1 MKNEIKV
8 WGQIYE
14 TKDYSMFKN
23 IKGNRVLNKS
33 NYAKLI
39 KSFKKQQLIIPILV
53 NNNFEI
59 IDGQHRRAVCEELGL
74 PIYYY
79 IEGSY
84 GREQLAMAQV
94 SADWSNKDYLNAYLS
109 EDNEN
114 YLWFNDIIESSGL
127 RINDLQKI
135 ICNIDNLGKH
145 NFTYK
150 FNNGEMVVSKETR
163 LKVSEFI
170 DCLEDFSC
178 FKEYK
183 SGSFVSAFIK
193 LYFYEKYEHDHM
205 RAKLK
210 TRQSVLVKQVGLD
223 AYLNLITEQI
233 YSFKSNKRIF
243 YNTIKKE
250 FYSV

>member
-23 IKGNRVLNKS
+23 INGNRKLNKS

-53 NNNFEI
+53 NNEFEI
-59 IDGQHRRAVCEELGL
+59 IDGQHRRAVCEELNL

-84 GREQLAMAQV
+84 GKEQLAMAQV
-94 SADWSNKDYLNAYLS
+94 SADWTNKDYLNAYVS
-109 EDNEN
+109 EDDDN
-114 YLWFNDIIESSGL
+114 YLWFNDIIEKFGL
-127 RINDLQKI
+127 GINDLQKI
-135 ICNIDNLGKH
+135 ICNIINIGKAG
-145 NFTYK
+145 FTYN
-150 FNNGEMVVSKETR
+150 FNNGEMKIANDVR
-163 LKVSEFI
+163 IKVEEFI
-170 DCLEDFSC
+170 ECLEDFSF

-193 LYFYEKYEHDHM
+193 LYFYKGYEHSHM
-205 RAKLK
+205 KMKLK
-210 TRQSVLVKQVGLD
+210 NRQSVLTKQVGRD
-223 AYLNLITEQI
+223 AYLTLITEQI
-233 YSFKSNKRIF
+233 YSFKSSKRIF